1 MNLLHDVRFGMR
13 LLLKHPGFTAVA
25 VTTLALGIAATTAIF
40 SVIYGTYLAPLP
52 YRDAD
57 RLVMVWSQ
65 FSGRRQPVSP
75 REFVAWKTGASVFE
89 DLQAWGGSQMNLATR
104 ERPQLISLSPAA
116 PGFLPM
122 LGYGHPLAL
131 GRDFLDGEGVKG
143 RNQVAII
150 TSRLWREY
158 FAGEPGIIGRQIR
171 LDDELYTVVGVLGAG
186 PADQNETQVYLPL
199 TVDPESPMASE
210 HWLNVMGRLKA
221 GVSLE
226 QANANMA
233 AVQAHLPFR
242 DGDADR
248 RTVSVE
254 PFRNNF
260 VRDRVK
266 TALWLLVGAV
276 AFVLLIA
283 CANVANLLLARGTA
297 RSRELAVR
305 ASMGASRGRIIR
317 QLVVES
323 LVLAGAGGLLG
334 AALASGL
341 LAAIVRLLP
350 PYTLPTETEI
360 TLSLPVLFFALTACL
375 VSGVLAGCAPA
386 WQAARADVI
395 GALKQG
401 GRSGAGGGSDRLR
414 RGLVALEFALAL
426 TLLAAGGLLMRSFFH
441 MTNADLGF
449 EPDGLLTAVLR
460 LPQDRLKTPAELT
473 AFYRRIEERV
483 QAVPGVEAMA
493 LSDGLPVRMNNGIM
507 FHLSDEP
514 APEGRWPISGFNSVT
529 PSYMRTFRIRLV
541 RGRSFDERDREG
553 SVPVAIVNERFVNGA
568 LGGRDPLTTKLVIRA
583 FGPDRAEREL
593 QIVGVAADSR
603 NAGPHGDDFPEIIVP
618 FWQRP
623 LPRVALTVRSA
634 ADLGAIDRSV
644 AEAVRAVDPDL
655 PLASV
660 KTMRQLVG
668 ELLADDRFNTVLF
681 GSFAAAA
688 LLLASLG
695 IYGVMSFVVAQRTHD
710 IGLRMALGASRSAV
724 LREVLRDGLVTAA
737 VGIAVGT
744 IGAYFAVRA
753 MQGLVY
759 GVDAM
764 DPAGFALVATVLV
777 AAAVTACLVPARRA
791 ASVDPM
797 VALRDE

>member
-1 MNLLHDVRFGMR
+1 
-13 LLLKHPGFTAVA
+13 
-25 VTTLALGIAATTAIF
+25 
-40 SVIYGTYLAPLP
+40 
-52 YRDAD
+52 
-57 RLVMVWSQ
+57 
-65 FSGRRQPVSP
+65 
-75 REFVAWKTGASVFE
+75 
-89 DLQAWGGSQMNLATR
+89 
-104 ERPQLISLSPAA
+104 
-116 PGFLPM
+116 
-122 LGYGHPLAL
+122 
-131 GRDFLDGEGVKG
+131 
-143 RNQVAII
+143 
-150 TSRLWREY
+150 
-158 FAGEPGIIGRQIR
+158 
-171 LDDELYTVVGVLGAG
+171 
-186 PADQNETQVYLPL
+186 
-199 TVDPESPMASE
+199 
-210 HWLNVMGRLKA
+210 
-221 GVSLE
+221 
-226 QANANMA
+226 
-233 AVQAHLPFR
+233 
-242 DGDADR
+242 
-248 RTVSVE
+248 
-254 PFRNNF
+254 
-260 VRDRVK
+260 
-266 TALWLLVGAV
+266 
-276 AFVLLIA
+276 
-283 CANVANLLLARGTA
+283 
-297 RSRELAVR
+297 
-305 ASMGASRGRIIR
+305 
-317 QLVVES
+317 
-323 LVLAGAGGLLG
+323 
-334 AALASGL
+334 
-341 LAAIVRLLP
+341 
-350 PYTLPTETEI
+350 
-360 TLSLPVLFFALTACL
+360 
-375 VSGVLAGCAPA
+375 
-386 WQAARADVI
+386 
-395 GALKQG
+395 
-401 GRSGAGGGSDRLR
+401 
-414 RGLVALEFALAL
+414 
-426 TLLAAGGLLMRSFFH
+426 MRSFFH